1 MALLT
6 RVQLTVGTEQA
17 PEYYVFETT
26 PGLYVDD
33 ISTATGITSPN
44 ADGNF
49 DDEVLSK
56 IVELIRGG
64 VLINIYVKLKPT
76 QGTGKPVRK
85 KMHVANTKFGTVAQG
100 LVGKTWP
107 IGKYQGYTIT
117 EIDTPARVVSRR
129 Y

>member
-1 MALLT
+1 MALLS
-6 RVQLTVGTEQA
+6 RVMLTVGTEEA

-26 PGLYVDD
+26 PGLYVGD

-49 DDEVLSK
+49 DDEVVSK

-76 QGTGKPVRK
+76 QGTGKAVRK
-85 KMHVANTKFGTVAQG
+85 KMHIANVKYALAAKG
-100 LVGKTWP
+100 LVGQRWP